1 MLASPRSSSDEGK
14 DEQEDGMPPF
24 LARSHLE
31 MTPHEK
37 RVADVMPGG
46 SFLLKYMMVPLLVL
60 FAGPLLVVNS
70 GLVGSRNDI
79 DVAALCRGD
88 PDLPCAGLQ
97 DAMPLS
103 PDGVLEGENGVEP
116 WKTPRLGPSV
126 GSAGRASDSGVSGA
140 GALGG
145 GWRKQGKLT
154 AHAAMSRPLRADA
167 AMAER
172 SALFHK
178 HIRAFPSAPE

>member
-1 MLASPRSSSDEGK
+1 MLASPRSSSDEGQ

-60 FAGPLLVVNS
+60 FAGPLLVVYS

-88 PDLPCAGLQ
+88 PNLPCAGLQ
-97 DAMPLS
+97 DATPLS

-126 GSAGRASDSGVSGA
+126 GSAGRVSDSGVSGA

-145 GWRKQGKLT
+145 GWRKQGQLT
-154 AHAAMSRPLRADA
+154 AHAVMSRPRRAHA
-167 AMAER
+167 VMAER
-172 SALFHK
+172 SALFHQ

>member
-1 MLASPRSSSDEGK
+1 MLASPRSSSDEGQ

-31 MTPHEK
+31 MTPHDK

-88 PDLPCAGLQ
+88 PNLPCAGLQ

-126 GSAGRASDSGVSGA
+126 GSAGRVSDSGVSGA